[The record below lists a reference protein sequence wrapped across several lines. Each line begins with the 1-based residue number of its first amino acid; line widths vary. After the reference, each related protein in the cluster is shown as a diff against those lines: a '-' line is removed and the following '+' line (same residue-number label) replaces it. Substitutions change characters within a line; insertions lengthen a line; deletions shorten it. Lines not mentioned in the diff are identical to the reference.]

1 MPSPTRTLLILIRMS
16 KCQKNKYFNVSG
28 GSSSKAQN
36 TEFSASLASLM
47 NARESQDRMF
57 SSASASAPHLPQN
70 QQIVVSSTPKPQT
83 KDNSQIID
91 IILAGD
97 FE

>member
-1 MPSPTRTLLILIRMS
+1 M
-16 KCQKNKYFNVSG
+16 
-28 GSSSKAQN
+28 
-36 TEFSASLASLM
+36 FSASNAQAEVKTPSSTAS
-47 NARESQDRMF
+47 NA
-57 SSASASAPHLPQN
+57 QN
-70 QQIVVSSTPKPQT
+70 QLIQVNSTPTSK

>member
-1 MPSPTRTLLILIRMS
+1 
-16 KCQKNKYFNVSG
+16 
-28 GSSSKAQN
+28 
-36 TEFSASLASLM
+36 M

-57 SSASASAPHLPQN
+57 SSSAAIKPEEAKQAQAQAQAQAQN
-70 QQIVVSSTPKPQT
+70 QLIQVNSTPIPK

>member
-1 MPSPTRTLLILIRMS
+1 MS

-28 GSSSKAQN
+28 GSSQCSKTQN

-57 SSASASAPHLPQN
+57 SSAANVPQN

>member
-1 MPSPTRTLLILIRMS
+1 
-16 KCQKNKYFNVSG
+16 
-28 GSSSKAQN
+28 
-36 TEFSASLASLM
+36 M

-57 SSASASAPHLPQN
+57 SSASSAASAASAANVPQN
-70 QQIVVSSTPKPQT
+70 QQIVVSSTPKPQP

>member
-1 MPSPTRTLLILIRMS
+1 MS
-16 KCQKNKYFNVSG
+16 KCQRNKYFNGSG
-28 GSSSKAQN
+28 ASSKTLN
-36 TEFSASLASLM
+36 PEFSASLASLM

-57 SSASASAPHLPQN
+57 SAPAPAPSSTASNAQN
-70 QQIVVSSTPKPQT
+70 QLVSVKSTPTPK
-83 KDNSQIID
+83 KDNSEIID